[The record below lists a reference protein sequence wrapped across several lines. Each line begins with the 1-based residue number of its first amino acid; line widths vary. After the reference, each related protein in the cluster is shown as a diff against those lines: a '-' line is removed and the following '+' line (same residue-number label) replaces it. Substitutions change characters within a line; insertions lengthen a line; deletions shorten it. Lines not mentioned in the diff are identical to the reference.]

1 MHCTKQPYIP
11 PKEEKKEDKKEAKK
25 DDEEKREKRSLSGI
39 FRKKDSSQVQ
49 LLTKPEPAK
58 PAAAPTTT
66 ATAGVVNDAHAFD
79 VANLTR
85 PTYCD
90 LCKDFIWGLAKQAFR
105 CKGALHVCLTR
116 L

>member
-11 PKEEKKEDKKEAKK
+11 PKEDKKEDKKE
-25 DDEEKREKRSLSGI
+25 DEEKREKRSLSGI
-39 FRKKDSSQVQ
+39 FRKKDKSEP
-49 LLTKPEPAK
+49 LIAKAEPAK

-105 CKGALHVCLTR
+105 CKGALR
-116 L
+116 RSP